1 MSRPVDGSGD
11 VSLYRD
17 LFKDKKAKG
26 TSPIGQLWQRACQ
39 AFKKSEED
47 ASCLSYL
54 SGDQKTKLS
63 QIVEEYERQGANDQA
78 TDRKIAPQVQETQA
92 SETESH
98 GSLPAI
104 ADPLKEETP
113 VTPEPPVTI
122 VSKEE
127 APAFADKA
135 DAAKALKEGI
145 GAHSSLREAA
155 ARELVKDQTTYEGE
169 GLLVIKRKHENGDEK
184 IQVFHVEDKIGK
196 ITQGAYNAIYR
207 IREEVFGNAY
217 KDKTAILREAK
228 DKTAILRE
236 ALPDKAPGTDAQVL
250 GWIEKHNG
258 GVMPEGIRKQY
269 KIEGRVMKDYQEG
282 DLYAA
287 KFGSGNNRLDGRQA
301 FRALKGPM
309 QVLLYFKKNGIAH
322 IDLKIENI
330 LLENKPGEEPQARI
344 IDFDNVRI
352 FPDLSEDTPN
362 QQDVAKEILQFFGD
376 PSNDKAYTADNQ
388 PALEPYLYHQ
398 YMEEIKPTLEALS
411 RGETLSPEK
420 MAEFYTNYKHM
431 KIGVEKMQVAQMG
444 MVLGLAIFG
453 DQFHW
458 LTFDHVAQDLGALDL
473 LILDNYEEPV
483 AGELFWL
490 LGGMLDPS
498 VGGRFTVEEAYKQ
511 YESLLT
517 KI

>member
-1 MSRPVDGSGD
+1 MSRPVDGPSE
-11 VSLYRD
+11 VSLYKD
-17 LFKDKKAKG
+17 LFKGQKAKG

-39 AFKKSEED
+39 AFGQSEED

-63 QIVEEYERQGANDQA
+63 QIVKENERQSANDQT
-78 TDRKIAPQVQETQA
+78 TDRKMALKVPETPA
-92 SETESH
+92 SETESR
-98 GSLPAI
+98 SPLPPV
-104 ADPLKEETP
+104 ADSQKEETP

-135 DAAKALKEGI
+135 DAAKVLKEGI
-145 GAHSSLREAA
+145 GAHSSRREAA

-169 GLLVIKRKHENGDEK
+169 GLLVIKRKHKNGDEK
-184 IQVFHVEDKIGK
+184 IQVFHVEDETRATPMIAGY
-196 ITQGAYNAIYR
+196 YNAISR

-217 KDKTAILREAK
+217 KDKTAILR
-228 DKTAILRE
+228 T
-236 ALPDKAPGTDAQVL
+236 ALPDKPPGTAGTDAQVV

-269 KIEGRVMKDYQEG
+269 KIEGRVMKHYQAG
-282 DLYAA
+282 DLYDA
-287 KFGSGNNRLDGRQA
+287 KFGSDNNRLDGREA

-309 QVLLYFKKNGIAH
+309 QALLYFKKNGIAH

-330 LLENKPGEEPQARI
+330 LLENKPGEGPQARI

-352 FPDLSEDTPN
+352 FPELSADTPN

-376 PSNDKAYTADNQ
+376 PSSDRAYSEVNQ
-388 PALEPYLYHQ
+388 PAFEPELYHQ

-411 RGETLSPEK
+411 RGETLSPDK
-420 MAEFYTNYKHM
+420 MAEFYTTYKRM

-458 LTFDHVAQDLGALDL
+458 LTFEAVAEDFGALEL
-473 LILDNYEEPV
+473 LISAKYQEPV

-498 VGGRFTVEEAYKQ
+498 LTNRFTAEEACKQ